1 MRTDIFDKKMGRKIA
16 MVKHQYDMK
25 THDQASRDLEYWLT
39 KTPQERLAAVTF
51 LINQKLKPGERMDRT
66 ASSRRKLK

>member
-1 MRTDIFDKKMGRKIA
+1 MGRKIA
-16 MVKHQYDMK
+16 TVKHQYDMK

-51 LINQKLKPGERMDRT
+51 LIKQKLKPGQGMDKT
-66 ASSRRKLK
+66 VFSTRKLK

>member
-1 MRTDIFDKKMGRKIA
+1 

-25 THDQASRDLEYWLT
+25 MHDQPSSDLEYWLT

-51 LINQKLKPGERMDRT
+51 LIEQKLKPGQRMDKT
-66 ASSRRKLK
+66 VFSIRKLK

>member
-1 MRTDIFDKKMGRKIA
+1 

-51 LINQKLKPGERMDRT
+51 LIKQKLKPGQGMDKT
-66 ASSRRKLK
+66 VFSTRKLK